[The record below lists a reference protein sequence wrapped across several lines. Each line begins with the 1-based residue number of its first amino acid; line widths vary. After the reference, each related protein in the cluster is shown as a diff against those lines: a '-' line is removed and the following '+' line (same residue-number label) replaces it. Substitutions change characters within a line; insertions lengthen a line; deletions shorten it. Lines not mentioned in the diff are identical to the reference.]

1 MLKIVARLALMVLIS
16 LPVIASHSTAQTQL
30 PPHMEERAKSLF
42 LELRCV
48 VCQNQSIGDSDADVA
63 KDLREI
69 VREQM
74 LAGKSDAEIRDFL
87 VARYGEFILLKPVF
101 AWHTALL
108 WIAPI
113 ALLLIGGLLAW
124 RVTNKKVSPS
134 DKTKLSEEDEA
145 ELAEILRKSG
155 R

>member
-1 MLKIVARLALMVLIS
+1 MLLVLPTAPILAAAETK
-16 LPVIASHSTAQTQL
+16 LPAE
-30 PPHMEERAKSLF
+30 MEGRAKALF
-42 LELRCV
+42 LQLRCV

-74 LAGKSDAEIRDFL
+74 LAGKTDGEIQSFL

-108 WIAPI
+108 WVAPI
-113 ALLLIGGLLAW
+113 VLLLIGALLAW
-124 RVTNKKVSPS
+124 RVMRKPVTVSNNE
-134 DKTKLSEEDEA
+134 KLSQEDEA
-145 ELAEILRKSG
+145 ELEQILRQHDD
-155 R
+155 